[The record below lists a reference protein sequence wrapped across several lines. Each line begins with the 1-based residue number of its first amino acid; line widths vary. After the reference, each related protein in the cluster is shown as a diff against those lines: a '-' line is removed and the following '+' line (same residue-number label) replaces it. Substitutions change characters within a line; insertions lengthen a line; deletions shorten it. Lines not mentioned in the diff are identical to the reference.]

1 MATQAF
7 RALTSKGTHEVGNLV
22 STQKYIKDVANGALF
37 TEDVDNFTL
46 VEAEFNAKNGEFEAK
61 SLTDATKKN
70 VFLVAA
76 VERCFLGEPMS
87 HFFVAKGE
95 RGRIVYLTQGL
106 IFDSSAYSLDT
117 SANGKITAGQKAHFD
132 TATKKFII
140 HKGAHSGY
148 ATASVKLTV
157 KSGEDNLSY
166 TLGKPMVRFIVD

>member
-46 VEAEFNAKNGEFEAK
+46 VEAEFNAKSGQFEAK

-76 VERCFLGEPMS
+76 VERCLLGES
-87 HFFVAKGE
+87 IGHFFVGKGE

-106 IFDSSAYSLDT
+106 IFDSSAYTLDPAAT
-117 SANGKITAGQKAHFD
+117 KIEAGLKAHFD
-132 TATKKFII
+132 KTTKKFII
-140 HKGAHSGY
+140 HKGAHGGY
-148 ATASVKLTV
+148 ATASVKFTV